1 MRSVVRGTSCIGSV
15 GQGVGRGGKMDKT
28 VAVGG
33 TDMAK
38 SPLRRGR
45 ASISHPGARLGMSRR
60 RMQVFYA
67 GRVQGVGF
75 RYQARQVASGF
86 EVTGIVRNLPDGR
99 VELVAE
105 GTTDELKGFREAI
118 RGSGLGP
125 MIRDEQENWTEPSG
139 EFRGFEIVR

>member
-1 MRSVVRGTSCIGSV
+1 METGPGSRDGT
-15 GQGVGRGGKMDKT
+15 
-28 VAVGG
+28 
-33 TDMAK
+33 
-38 SPLRRGR
+38 
-45 ASISHPGARLGMSRR
+45 GMIRR
-60 RMQVFYA
+60 RMQVLYS

-105 GTTDELKGFREAI
+105 GAMDELEGFREAI

-125 MIRDEQENWTEPSG
+125 MIRNEQENWTEPSG
-139 EFRGFEIVR
+139 EYRGFEIVR

>member
-1 MRSVVRGTSCIGSV
+1 MI
-15 GQGVGRGGKMDKT
+15 
-28 VAVGG
+28 
-33 TDMAK
+33 
-38 SPLRRGR
+38 
-45 ASISHPGARLGMSRR
+45 RR
-60 RMQVFYA
+60 RMQVLYS

-105 GTTDELKGFREAI
+105 GAMDELEGFREAI

-125 MIRDEQENWTEPSG
+125 MIRNEQENWTEPSG
-139 EFRGFEIVR
+139 EYRGFEIVR